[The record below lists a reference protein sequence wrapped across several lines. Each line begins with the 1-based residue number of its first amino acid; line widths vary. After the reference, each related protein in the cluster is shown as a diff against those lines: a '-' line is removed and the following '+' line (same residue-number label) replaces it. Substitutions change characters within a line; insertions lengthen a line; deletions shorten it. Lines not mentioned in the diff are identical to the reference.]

1 MWTHTEA
8 ARRLG
13 IEVPIIQGPFGGNF
27 STVTL
32 AAAVSNSGGLGS
44 FGAQAYGAQEIR
56 RIIGEL
62 RTATDRPFNI
72 NLWVSDRDPHD
83 PARLAAD
90 FTAQTAALQRYHG
103 ELGIAPQEFP
113 ADLGERFEQQ
123 VEAVLDARPPVFSF
137 VFGIPSAQILKECGR
152 RGIITLGAATT
163 VEEALANEA
172 AGVDLVLATG
182 FEAGGHRPSFLK
194 RAEDSLHGT
203 LSLVPRVVDAVKI
216 PVIAA
221 GGIADGRG
229 VAAAMRLG
237 AGAVQIGTGFLACEE
252 SGAPEF
258 HRRQLFDAQAGITTL
273 TRAYTGRLARF
284 IRNRFIDETAGRPA
298 LPFPWQSHA
307 TAALKSAAI
316 DRERADLAALYAGQG
331 TALIRHHRAET
342 LLRSLIE
349 ETSSLLN
356 PS

>member
-1 MWTHTEA
+1 MWTRTKA

-27 STVTL
+27 STVAL
-32 AAAVSNSGGLGS
+32 AAAVSNGGGLGS
-44 FGAQAYGAQEIR
+44 FGAQAYPAEDIR
-56 RIIGEL
+56 RIISEL
-62 RTATDRPFNI
+62 RAATGQPFNI
-72 NLWVSDRDPHD
+72 NLWISDRDAHD

-90 FTAQTAALQRYHG
+90 FATQTHALRPWHD
-103 ELGIAPQEFP
+103 ELGIEPP
-113 ADLGERFEQQ
+113 AFSEDAGESFERQ

-137 VFGIPSAQILKECGR
+137 VFGIPPVEILQACKK
-152 RGIITLGAATT
+152 RGIVTLGAATT
-163 VEEALANEA
+163 VEEALAVES
-172 AGVDLVLATG
+172 AGADFVLATG

-194 RAEDSLHGT
+194 EAEDSLHGT
-203 LSLVPRVVDAVKI
+203 LALVPRVVDAVRI

-229 VAAAMRLG
+229 IAAAMRLG
-237 AGAVQIGTGFLACEE
+237 AGAVQIGTAFLACEE
-252 SGAPEF
+252 SGAAEF
-258 HRRQLFDAQAGITTL
+258 HRRHLLSGKAGDTTL

-284 IRNRFIDETAGRPA
+284 IRNRFIEETCGPT

-316 DRERADLAALYAGQG
+316 AHDRADLAALYAGQG
-331 TALIRHHRAET
+331 APLLRHHRADP

-349 ETSSLLN
+349 ETAKVIC
-356 PS
+356 PP

>member
-1 MWTHTEA
+1 MWTPTQA
-8 ARRLG
+8 ARLLG

-27 STVTL
+27 STVAL
-32 AAAVSNSGGLGS
+32 AAAVSNGGGLGS
-44 FGAQAYGAQEIR
+44 FGAQAYSAKDIR
-56 RIIGEL
+56 RVIGEL
-62 RTATDRPFNI
+62 RAATDRPFNI
-72 NLWVSDRDPHD
+72 NLWVSDRDT
-83 PARLAAD
+83 PAPSRAD
-90 FTAQTAALQRYHG
+90 FAAQTAALQPWHD
-103 ELGIAPQEFP
+103 ELGITPPPFP
-113 ADLGERFEQQ
+113 ESLGDSFERQ
-123 VEAVLDARPPVFSF
+123 VEAVLDTRPPVFSF
-137 VFGIPSAQILKECGR
+137 VFGIPPDEILAACKK

-163 VEEALANEA
+163 IEEALALEA

-203 LSLVPRVVDAVKI
+203 LALVPRVVDAVKI

-229 VAAAMRLG
+229 VAAALRLG
-237 AGAVQIGTGFLACEE
+237 AGAVQIGTAFLACEE

-258 HRRQLFDAQAGITTL
+258 HRRQLLGGQAGDTAL

-284 IRNRFIDETAGRPA
+284 IRNRFTEETRDRPL

-307 TAALKSAAI
+307 AAALKTAAMTQ
-316 DRERADLAALYAGQG
+316 ERAGLAALYAGQG
-331 TALIRHHRAET
+331 APLIRHHRAEQ

-349 ETSSLLN
+349 ETQTLLN
-356 PS
+356 PP